1 MHWTCNILC
10 RPMLG
15 NANVSSLVSLCMLDV
30 STHDEPPFRKRT
42 KPVIV
47 RFGQWMLY
55 GCDPCKPIQIDDLN
69 STPCECSGLC
79 LNRGSHLL
87 ESFLEETFRFL
98 WVVVWQLHN
107 NKRFLTE
114 RGHCAVEELCRPTL
128 SPLSTR
134 FNSLF
139 PSNEPA
145 VGHVLNRYH
154 AAAGAANTDAILD
167 IAANMRAA
175 ISVPTRAVP
184 I

>member
-114 RGHCAVEELCRPTL
+114 RGQCAGLITWKSCVDPPY
-128 SPLSTR
+128 PLSALAST
-134 FNSLF
+134 LF
-139 PSNEPA
+139 SRRTNQLS
-145 VGHVLNRYH
+145 G
-154 AAAGAANTDAILD
+154 
-167 IAANMRAA
+167 MC
-175 ISVPTRAVP
+175 
-184 I
+184 